1 MPKANSLPAR
11 HPRRL
16 LESRNVQL
24 ALLILAPFLCL
35 FLVIWGLLGL
45 ALTMSPVAVA
55 IASTVTTWTLYLAV
69 PGIPMRVIDLPIVL
83 TALYVTMAVIRRQ
96 HKLAH
101 ATMWL
106 VATVYGISRA
116 VTFDASD
123 ATTQRNFTVLAVLS
137 AVFPTWILVTQLRLW
152 LPADKETLEKVEHL
166 IYSKYIVTEFSAHQ
180 VAGLGTV
187 HVPYCGDNTRLPPRT
202 LVLVHGYMAGNA
214 FWAANLQTLA
224 KFFNVYAVEWMGI
237 GRSDRPSF
245 KPKNEREM
253 DAFFVESLEEWRRAM
268 HLDRFVLCGHSMG
281 GMYTS
286 YYADVYPQFVEHLIL
301 VSPAGVNASGLRN
314 DQLPWVLRTASKYY
328 ITPMSLVRFAGP
340 FGLSLVQWI
349 LKKRIAWTPETN
361 IIRSGDMDFEHITMY
376 CYHNWALKPSG
387 EIALYTHLHPGAAAQ
402 RRPLNEVLAPA
413 KLRVPVSFLYG
424 GGGDWMPSEHGEALV
439 RQLQNSHYATLRLV
453 PSAGH
458 QVFMDNPS
466 DFNQMLI
473 DAVHEYDRAPV
484 TNLKLLEYHAT
495 ASPTKSLPVTPPV
508 MFRSFATVAVLALA
522 SIHSAQSIFH
532 DFSVGGE
539 PVDREVTAYDKMVA
553 GVALQDKRNFAPQV
567 GEPICIQDVY
577 RTREGTDE
585 KGLTVYYFEAKGC
598 RVAAPVGFCR
608 KPCNAVPFEVVVT
621 SPTKTQTYDPLLKYL
636 EELKRDRNAKSP
648 FVVESIGILL

>member
-1 MPKANSLPAR
+1 
-11 HPRRL
+11 
-16 LESRNVQL
+16 
-24 ALLILAPFLCL
+24 
-35 FLVIWGLLGL
+35 
-45 ALTMSPVAVA
+45 
-55 IASTVTTWTLYLAV
+55 
-69 PGIPMRVIDLPIVL
+69 
-83 TALYVTMAVIRRQ
+83 
-96 HKLAH
+96 
-101 ATMWL
+101 
-106 VATVYGISRA
+106 
-116 VTFDASD
+116 
-123 ATTQRNFTVLAVLS
+123 
-137 AVFPTWILVTQLRLW
+137 
-152 LPADKETLEKVEHL
+152 
-166 IYSKYIVTEFSAHQ
+166 
-180 VAGLGTV
+180 
-187 HVPYCGDNTRLPPRT
+187 
-202 LVLVHGYMAGNA
+202 
-214 FWAANLQTLA
+214 
-224 KFFNVYAVEWMGI
+224 
-237 GRSDRPSF
+237 
-245 KPKNEREM
+245 
-253 DAFFVESLEEWRRAM
+253 
-268 HLDRFVLCGHSMG
+268 MG

-413 KLRVPVSFLYG
+413 KLRVPLSFLYG

-495 ASPTKSLPVTPPV
+495 ARFSRRPAAGPVVIRAPCNLVAVRVLILGFFPAPPSLFQSLRCPV

-532 DFSVGGE
+532 DFSVVGE